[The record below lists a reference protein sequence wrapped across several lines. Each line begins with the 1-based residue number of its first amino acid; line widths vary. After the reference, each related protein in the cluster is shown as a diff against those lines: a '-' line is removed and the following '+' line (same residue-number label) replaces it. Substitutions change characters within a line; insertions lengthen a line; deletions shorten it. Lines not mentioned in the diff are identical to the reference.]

1 MIAWIESS
9 IFGWIF
15 WYDQNFENMK
25 IAFILL
31 LLTSSFNLLGQHSTM
46 RFSDSPINLNN
57 QSLLLVPFKSQ
68 MYLSDINKDLAEHNQ
83 LNTNEIVERFTAA
96 VDQSI
101 YYTFREKSD
110 VSSFY
115 ALEDESSEKDLRYI
129 FSSLRLEYELVDNTK
144 DQTQLKKFSKKF
156 KKKEDSKYQRG
167 AINNGQITSK
177 RDDRERY
184 MKAVVEDKKMLDS
197 MHTKFNNKFFLFVN
211 QLDIKNKIG
220 ETSEMEQM
228 KYEREIKLH
237 YTLYHVNGE
246 ILSTGI
252 SVANFP
258 ATLNDINLIIKNYFP
273 ILAVNIYNDLYEI
286 EPSEKDQK
294 SKLNSWK

>member
-1 MIAWIESS
+1 
-9 IFGWIF
+9 
-15 WYDQNFENMK
+15 
-25 IAFILL
+25 
-31 LLTSSFNLLGQHSTM
+31 
-46 RFSDSPINLNN
+46 
-57 QSLLLVPFKSQ
+57 
-68 MYLSDINKDLAEHNQ
+68 MYLSDVNKELAEYNQ
-83 LNTNEIVERFTAA
+83 LNTAEIIERFTAA

-115 ALEDESSEKDLRYI
+115 ALEDESAEQDLNYI
-129 FSSLRLEYELVDNTK
+129 FSNLRLEYELVENS
-144 DQTQLKKFSKKF
+144 QSQNQFKKLSKKF
-156 KKKEDSKYQRG
+156 KKKEDTKYRG
-167 AINNGQITSK
+167 SVINEGQIVTK

-211 QLDIKNKIG
+211 QLDVKNKME
-220 ETSEMEQM
+220 ETAAMERM
-228 KYEREIKLH
+228 NYVREIKLH

-273 ILAVNIYNDLYEI
+273 ILAEHIYNDLFEI
-286 EPSEKDQK
+286 EPIKTKQDT
-294 SKLNSWK
+294 WK